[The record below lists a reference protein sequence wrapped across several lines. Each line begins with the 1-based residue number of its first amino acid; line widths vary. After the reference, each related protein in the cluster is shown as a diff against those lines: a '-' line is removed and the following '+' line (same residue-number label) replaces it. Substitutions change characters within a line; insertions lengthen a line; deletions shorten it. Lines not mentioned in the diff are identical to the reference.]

1 MICTCCRSWLEHEHN
16 ICSHSLLSNEE
27 CSNSPKTVML
37 ELQLVT
43 ENIHVC
49 CVCGDFPNEHMG
61 TRILTACSNTK
72 FQHTN
77 SHKRVVVYL
86 SLISFTA
93 GAHAIQRA
101 GSTSGFVCIVG
112 QEIWDRVTLPL
123 HLTGSFVS
131 TKQVYH
137 TTTAA
142 GMGGMRVHSHVN
154 GKVSAGTM
162 YQD

>member
-1 MICTCCRSWLEHEHN
+1 MN
-16 ICSHSLLSNEE
+16 IIYARTDC
-27 CSNSPKTVML
+27 
-37 ELQLVT
+37 LVT
-43 ENIHVC
+43 RNAATVPRLWCYNFSSWQKHTC
-49 CVCGDFPNEHMG
+49 HMWWLPKRAYG
-61 TRILTACSNTK
+61 NSILTACSNTK
-72 FQHTN
+72 FQLTN
-77 SHKRVVVYL
+77 SHKRLVVYL

-93 GAHAIQRA
+93 GAHVIRRA
-101 GSTSGFVCIVG
+101 GSTSGFICIVG

-162 YQD
+162 Y

>member
-16 ICSHSLLSNEE
+16 ICSHSLLSDKE

-37 ELQLVT
+37 ELQLMT
-43 ENIHVC
+43 ENIHVA
-49 CVCGDFPNEHMG
+49 VYVVTSQTSIWELY
-61 TRILTACSNTK
+61 TTACSDTK

-77 SHKRVVVYL
+77 SHKRLVVYL

-93 GAHAIQRA
+93 GANVIQHA

-142 GMGGMRVHSHVN
+142 GMGGMRVQSHVN

>member
-1 MICTCCRSWLEHEHN
+1 MN
-16 ICSHSLLSNEE
+16 IIYARTDC
-27 CSNSPKTVML
+27 
-37 ELQLVT
+37 LVT
-43 ENIHVC
+43 RNAATVPRLWCYNFSSWQKTYTSHV
-49 CVCGDFPNEHMG
+49 VTSQ
-61 TRILTACSNTK
+61 TRNSILTACSSTK

-77 SHKRVVVYL
+77 SHKRLVVYL

-93 GAHAIQRA
+93 GAHVIRHA
-101 GSTSGFVCIVG
+101 GSTSGFICIVG

-142 GMGGMRVHSHVN
+142 GMGGMHVHSHVN